1 MYVDVDVSDIDVDT
15 DDVDV
20 GGGRDADVDD
30 EEVSAGVNVGDTGI
44 SVNNRGV
51 EEDGASAENADVG

>member
-1 MYVDVDVSDIDVDT
+1 M
-15 DDVDV
+15 

-30 EEVSAGVNVGDTGI
+30 VEVSAGVSVGDAGI

-51 EEDGASAENADVG
+51 EEDGAGAESADVG